1 MVNFQGS
8 ILDSLLANYVKAHS
22 HIIYIFLLFPNNNII
37 FVWTG
42 RNEEDVF
49 IELVFRF
56 ILHSLLNKPFVV
68 ITSVSFLHQMSE
80 KYWKSYFAPKLFGK
94 TFHNIIVKMSKLA
107 SLHGVKK
114 KSLRQAWRAKQKCYM
129 KFSKYTFNNFLTK
142 KDYVCLKKI
151 SDLRFCVKEI
161 LFQWDLVFLQWNKSV
176 FVWEHKNEWL

>member
-22 HIIYIFLLFPNNNII
+22 HIIYNFLRFPKQQHY
-37 FVWTG
+37 FCFWTG
-42 RNEEDVF
+42 KNEEDVF

-56 ILHSLLNKPFVV
+56 ILYSLLNKPFVV

-80 KYWKSYFAPKLFGK
+80 KYWKSYFEPKLFWK

-114 KSLRQAWRAKQKCYM
+114 KVSGKLDEQSKSVTWNSTSILLTTFWR
-129 KFSKYTFNNFLTK
+129 
-142 KDYVCLKKI
+142 KKI
-151 SDLRFCVKEI
+151 M
-161 LFQWDLVFLQWNKSV
+161 
-176 FVWEHKNEWL
+176 FV

>member
-56 ILHSLLNKPFVV
+56 VLYSLLNKPFVV

-114 KSLRQAWRAKQKCYM
+114 KVSGKLDEQSKSVTWNSPSILLTTFWR
-129 KFSKYTFNNFLTK
+129 
-142 KDYVCLKKI
+142 KKI
-151 SDLRFCVKEI
+151 MFVYRKYQIYDFASKKFHFNEI
-161 LFQWDLVFLQWNKSV
+161 
-176 FVWEHKNEWL
+176 

>member
-80 KYWKSYFAPKLFGK
+80 KYWKSYFAPKLFWK

-114 KSLRQAWRAKQKCYM
+114 KVSGKLDEQSKSVTWNSTIQLLTTFWR
-129 KFSKYTFNNFLTK
+129 K

-161 LFQWDLVFLQWNKSV
+161 SFQWDLVFFTETNLFS
-176 FVWEHKNEWL
+176 F